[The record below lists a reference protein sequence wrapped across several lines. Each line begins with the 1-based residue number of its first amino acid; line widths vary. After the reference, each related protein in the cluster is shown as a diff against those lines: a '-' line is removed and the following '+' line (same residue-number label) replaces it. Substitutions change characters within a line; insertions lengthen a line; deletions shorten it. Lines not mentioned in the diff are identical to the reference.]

1 VNAVILSG
9 TVKDLVAGWGRR
21 FVDHD
26 THHLS
31 GVPGEWRLFA
41 VGS

>member
-9 TVKDLVAGWGRR
+9 TVKDLVAGWGLR
-21 FVDHD
+21 FVDHG

-31 GVPGEWRLFA
+31 GVPEEWRLFTIR
-41 VGS
+41 S